1 MISDDR
7 GVALV
12 RLPFD
17 YSGTTDG
24 GAPHPR
30 DLMWPAPLLYCA
42 ALLRE
47 AGFSATVTD
56 LHPLRET
63 PVRLA
68 RRIADQAPA
77 TLILDVATPDVPYC
91 LELARE
97 VRQRLPD
104 VRIWAT
110 GQHPSYSAD
119 VLLGEDTAIDACLQG
134 ELLGSVVALAEGRPS
149 GEIPGAVV
157 RGAEPTPGRVI
168 EIEPDDLPLLRV
180 DGLDLDA
187 YRLASVHVPRM
198 RPVRWGFLQ
207 TSWGCPFDCLFCSQT
222 LRASYSRRWHGQSA
236 ERVVDDMQRLN
247 LRHGLDAFYLMDD
260 VTSFDRQRL
269 IDIAALVR
277 RRGLDVHWVIQTR
290 SDYLDAAMLR
300 PLREGGCVGIKFGVE
315 SGDPALLERVGKRLS
330 LEHTVAMADA
340 IRREGI
346 ALTAYYMLGFPGET
360 MQQMERTFRLAKR
373 IGSEMIQVAV
383 YTPYPTSRGFD
394 EFPQDVREDLLAN
407 PQRFSHYNMA
417 LPINLSAVGDEELM
431 AFHRNFYLHYYL
443 APRQVARYLRRRAVY
458 TFPQGTDLGLIR
470 TTLGY
475 LTRRRSP
482 PPTASGCA

>member
-1 MISDDR
+1 MSLDDR

-17 YSGTTDG
+17 YGGTTDG

-42 ALLRE
+42 ALLRR
-47 AGFSATVTD
+47 AGFSPTVTD
-56 LHPLRET
+56 LHPFRED

-68 RRIADQAPA
+68 RRLADQAPA

-91 LELARE
+91 LEFAQQ

-119 VLLGEDTAIDACLQG
+119 VLLGEKTAIDACLQG
-134 ELLGSVVALAEGRPS
+134 ELLGSVVALAEGRPAN
-149 GEIPGAVV
+149 EIPGAVV
-157 RGAEPTPGRVI
+157 RGEEPTPGRVV
-168 EIEPDDLPLLRV
+168 EIVPDDLPPLQV

-187 YRLASVHVPRM
+187 YRLNSVHVPRL

-222 LRASYSRRWHGQSA
+222 LRASYSRRWRGLSA
-236 ERVVDDMQRLN
+236 ERVVDDMERLN
-247 LRHGLDAFYLMDD
+247 RDHGLDAFYFMDD
-260 VTSFDRQRL
+260 ITSFDRQRL
-269 IDIAALVR
+269 LDIAERVQR
-277 RRGLDVHWVIQTR
+277 RNLDLHWVIQTR
-290 SDYLDAAMLR
+290 SDYLDEAMLR
-300 PLREGGCVGIKFGVE
+300 PLRKGGCVGIKFGVE

-330 LEHTVAMADA
+330 LDHTVAMADA

-346 ALTAYYMLGFPGET
+346 ALTSYYMLGFPGET
-360 MQQMERTFRLAKR
+360 LEQMESTFRIAKR

-394 EFPQDVREDLLAN
+394 EFPAEVREDLLAN
-407 PQRFSHYNMA
+407 PQRFSHYNTA

-431 AFHRNFYLHYYL
+431 EFHRNFYLHYYL

-475 LTRRRSP
+475 LTRRRA
-482 PPTASGCA
+482 PTAATPGCS